1 MQDLAWKLT
10 SIGQLALLLEASSP
24 KPGNVSRVAEFSDT
38 SYRHFL
44 ASSALMARALHESAR
59 RGIALATGDLKPGE
73 VGLGGL
79 IHSAVSDTIG
89 GLNKRNTILGSIL
102 LYIPLMVAIA
112 ATVQQED
119 SFSVH
124 RVRANLDTVLEHTS
138 VEDAV
143 LLYRS
148 FQLAQ
153 PGGEMIKREPFWTD
167 VHDRYDMH
175 NPEVIENIR
184 EDGVTLLS
192 LFRLSAPVD
201 EIAEQWATGF
211 RLILDEAFPH
221 LDSLSATLEDLE
233 EAVVRTFVWLL
244 SKRPDGLIVK
254 KAGLARAEAVRSLA
268 ARVLDTWDEGIGVG
282 ALLEALDKALRN
294 NENSL
299 NPGTTADFL
308 AAAILCKIAS
318 MEFSGSSSGF
328 R

>member
-24 KPGNVSRVAEFSDT
+24 KPGNVSRVSEFSDMG
-38 SYRHFL
+38 YRHFL
-44 ASSALMARALHESAR
+44 ASSSLMAKSLHESAK
-59 RGIALATGDLKPGE
+59 RGIALARGNLKPRE
-73 VGLGGL
+73 VELGSL
-79 IHSAVSDTIG
+79 IYSAVSDTIG

-102 LYIPLMVAIA
+102 LYIPLVVAIA
-112 ATVQQED
+112 ATIEQEN
-119 SFSVH
+119 SFSVQRLH
-124 RVRANLDTVLEHTS
+124 SNLDTVLEHTS

-153 PGGEMIKREPFWTD
+153 PRGNMIKREPVWTEL
-167 VHDRYDMH
+167 HDRYDMN
-175 NPEVIENIR
+175 NPEAVTSIR
-184 EDGVTLLS
+184 EDGMTLLS

-211 RLILDEAFPH
+211 KLILYDVFPY
-221 LDSLSATLEDLE
+221 LDRLSATLEDLE

-254 KAGLARAEAVRSLA
+254 KAGLAEAEAVRSLA
-268 ARVLDTWDEGIGVG
+268 AEVLDTWDEGEGVDV
-282 ALLEALDKALRN
+282 LLEALDKALRKDG
-294 NENSL
+294 NSL
-299 NPGTTADFL
+299 NPGTTADL
-308 AAAILCKIAS
+308 LSAAILCKIVS
-318 MEFSGSSSGF
+318 MEFSASSRES